1 MSRTIFLDTP
11 IFFQCIENRQLSTV
25 IEHAI
30 NAGYQVC
37 TSITVLGEAFTQM
50 YEKPD
55 AVDYITRMHS
65 LFTAWDV
72 TALFPKDRV
81 RILCYWMGE
90 DKTDTRMIR
99 EPTDRTHL
107 AYAMAYRAD
116 YFLTSDNHL
125 IKYCIPLKLQE
136 AGFVKPETMPLKK
149 FRDDVLKKK

>member
-1 MSRTIFLDTP
+1 MSRTIFLDTS

-55 AVDYITRMHS
+55 AVDYITRMHA

-72 TALFPKDRV
+72 TALFPEDRV
-81 RILCYWMGE
+81 RISCYLLGE
-90 DKTDTRMIR
+90 METDTRMSR
-99 EPTDRTHL
+99 EPTDRVHL
-107 AYAMAYRAD
+107 AYAMAYRVD
-116 YFLTSDNHL
+116 YFLTSDKHL
-125 IKYCIPLKLQE
+125 IKYRIPSKLRE
-136 AGFVKPETMPLKK
+136 ADFIKPATMPLVK
-149 FRDDVLKKK
+149 FRDNVLKKK